1 MIKFFKAMFGDV
13 REYFRIWS
21 GWILFTVLIL
31 YYELLFHGMNFS
43 LDDGNIA
50 AIIAFV
56 VVVGGVFSVL
66 TGFFPPVI
74 NKILATLFTLFT
86 GVIFIAQYV
95 YHSVFNNYLSVIGT
109 IKFGN
114 QAVDNAD
121 TVISNIKAQIV
132 DVILLAVP
140 VLIMIVCI
148 WTFMAFDRRR
158 WWVNL
163 IGAAGTALVY
173 ATTLFV
179 MWAVASDVYSPYN
192 LYKEYTSVDLS
203 VEKLG
208 VMESFVVD
216 VREGIAGKSSAQSRI
231 NFASGGEVDID
242 SLASTESTTMQE
254 ITTETVDV
262 AEATTEEVVI
272 DTSPNVLDLD
282 FDAINDLAGND
293 AVSSLS
299 EYFANIP
306 PTNKNEYTGMF
317 EGYNVI
323 WITAEG
329 FSGYALDSG
338 LFPTL
343 SKLADEGFVFEN
355 YYQPLWYGSTLGGEY
370 ANLMGSPTKN
380 GSYLSMCRAAD
391 NENGMLFSMAN
402 TLKRLG
408 YSCYGFHDNDYTYYD
423 RNITHPALGYEWIA
437 SGNGLE
443 YQTDENGQD
452 MWPQSDLVMMEET
465 FDKYTET
472 QPFHLYYLTVSGHVP
487 YGYGA
492 ANAMADKNKAV
503 VSDLNYVLDTTKA
516 YLASQYEMEK
526 MLEYMMK
533 RLEKKGLLDNTVI
546 VLAGDHVPYDNM
558 DVVDELAG
566 ENFGNSLEAYRSR
579 LVIWSASMEKPVRVD
594 KVCSSIDI
602 LPTMLNLMGVDY
614 DSRLIIGRDILSD
627 STGLVLFP
635 DRSFIT
641 DAFEYNAVTDTL
653 TSHTGAEVSDDSFIA
668 MQLYVA
674 DKFTAADNITES
686 GYYTYVARYLGIDE
700 DN

>member
-1 MIKFFKAMFGDV
+1 MDKIKEIGIKPLALAMAVLALLAGVLGVAGIGVGAIICGVLAAVVAVLVLLVFGD
-13 REYFRIWS
+13 
-21 GWILFTVLIL
+21 
-31 YYELLFHGMNFS
+31 
-43 LDDGNIA
+43 GNM
-50 AIIAFV
+50 
-56 VVVGGVFSVL
+56 GS
-66 TGFFPPVI
+66 
-74 NKILATLFTLFT
+74 
-86 GVIFIAQYV
+86 
-95 YHSVFNNYLSVIGT
+95 
-109 IKFGN
+109 
-114 QAVDNAD
+114 
-121 TVISNIKAQIV
+121 
-132 DVILLAVP
+132 
-140 VLIMIVCI
+140 
-148 WTFMAFDRRR
+148 
-158 WWVNL
+158 
-163 IGAAGTALVY
+163 
-173 ATTLFV
+173 
-179 MWAVASDVYSPYN
+179 
-192 LYKEYTSVDLS
+192 
-203 VEKLG
+203 
-208 VMESFVVD
+208 
-216 VREGIAGKSSAQSRI
+216 AGKSDKYKKLFMNLPIGFAQARI
-231 NFASGGEVDID
+231 VNDPVNGTNYEIVD
-242 SLASTESTTMQE
+242 ANE
-254 ITTETVDV
+254 I
-262 AEATTEEVVI
+262 
-272 DTSPNVLDLD
+272 
-282 FDAINDLAGND
+282 FG
-293 AVSSLS
+293 
-299 EYFANIP
+299 EYF
-306 PTNKNEYTGMF
+306 K
-317 EGYNVI
+317 
-323 WITAEG
+323 
-329 FSGYALDSG
+329 LDVSDYKDKI
-338 LFPTL
+338 LKE
-343 SKLADEGFVFEN
+343 SKIE
-355 YYQPLWYGSTLGGEY
+355 
-370 ANLMGSPTKN
+370 
-380 GSYLSMCRAAD
+380 
-391 NENGMLFSMAN
+391 
-402 TLKRLG
+402 
-408 YSCYGFHDNDYTYYD
+408 
-423 RNITHPALGYEWIA
+423 
-437 SGNGLE
+437 
-443 YQTDENGQD
+443 
-452 MWPQSDLVMMEET
+452 
-465 FDKYTET
+465 YTET